1 MLRRFGAYSFIV
13 INWVFCVLAALQP
26 PVIMMN
32 QRLQETKNRL
42 CAPNPCRVLLMAE
55 LESHQFHPK
64 IDHQLAQH
72 GNKLAEMQ

>member
-1 MLRRFGAYSFIV
+1 
-13 INWVFCVLAALQP
+13 
-26 PVIMMN
+26 MMS

-55 LESHQFHPK
+55 LKIHQFHPR

-72 GNKLAEMQ
+72 GTELAEMQQIQIEVLEERLNERSG